1 LLADLNAYF
10 AALDAYRLGNHE
22 PIVTLTANA
31 SFRAISNGRLLVSE
45 LRQIREAWRDQISAR
60 KDATVWPLIE
70 LLVRQPVLDSAI
82 VQRELQVAAHNANQ
96 AIGALESLGFLR
108 KVSGNHRYRKWAAPD
123 ILSALDKFAERA
135 GRRQLVG
142 M

>member
-1 LLADLNAYF
+1 
-10 AALDAYRLGNHE
+10 
-22 PIVTLTANA
+22 
-31 SFRAISNGRLLVSE
+31 
-45 LRQIREAWRDQISAR
+45 
-60 KDATVWPLIE
+60 
-70 LLVRQPVLDSAI
+70 VLDSAI

-108 KVSGNHRYRKWAAPD
+108 KVSGNQRYRKWAAPD